1 MPPNIF
7 NIRYMKSQMIH
18 SLTWN
23 KMSIFKEI
31 SKTFCFL
38 SLQHFLFIPY
48 FPAYSSSFSLILFFF
63 FFKSMISL
71 QGFPRWLSGKES
83 AWQCRRCRRRGFNLW
98 IRKIPWSKKWQPALV
113 FLPGKFHGQRSLV
126 GYSPWGCKESD
137 TPQRLNARVH
147 TDKKTD
153 RLTHKH
159 IAYCWGP
166 AWGTPPMAKVMRKEA
181 WHTQRRDRASGVPL
195 EILEHLPP

>member
-63 FFKSMISL
+63 KSMISL

-83 AWQCRRCRRRGFNLW
+83 AWQCRRCRRRGFNPW
-98 IRKIPWSKKWQPALV
+98 IRKIPWSKKWQPAPV

-126 GYSPWGCKESD
+126 GYSLWGCKESD
-137 TPQRLNARVH
+137 MTEQLSMHAHVHDFSKYFSIICISDNCIELPTRISLWKSHNYSIFSNPQTELS
-147 TDKKTD
+147 
-153 RLTHKH
+153 
-159 IAYCWGP
+159 I
-166 AWGTPPMAKVMRKEA
+166 
-181 WHTQRRDRASGVPL
+181 TQTSFCYVF
-195 EILEHLPP
+195 